1 MLKILLET
9 IVKCLF
15 YSTVGSKIQLLLHYI
30 IFKENF
36 CAYVSNHVF
45 YFLTLDSSITM
56 TVLKY
61 NSIFKQWW

>member
-30 IFKENF
+30 
-36 CAYVSNHVF
+36 
-45 YFLTLDSSITM
+45 FLRKISVHMFLIMSFISLHWIP
-56 TVLKY
+56 VL
-61 NSIFKQWW
+61 